1 VIIRNVD
8 CVIERRLLVNFRV
21 RPDQVARHLPE
32 GLRPQLVQGVG
43 VAGICLIRLSQLR
56 PHGIPGTLGMTT
68 ENVAHR
74 FAVEWDEDGVTRSGV
89 YVPRRDSS
97 SGVSVLAGGRLFPGS
112 HLRASIR
119 VRETERDL
127 TISVHNHKQPM
138 TIKVSTSD
146 AASLESSL
154 FATTDEAIQF
164 FRNGSRGYSPS
175 LSGSCLEGVQLHCE
189 RWEAT
194 PVVINEIYS
203 SFFEDPKCFEP
214 GSVVVDCGLIMRNFP
229 ARWRATGD
237 RLSDKELVSL
247 R

>member
-214 GSVVVDCGLIMRNFP
+214 GSVVVDCGLIMRNLP